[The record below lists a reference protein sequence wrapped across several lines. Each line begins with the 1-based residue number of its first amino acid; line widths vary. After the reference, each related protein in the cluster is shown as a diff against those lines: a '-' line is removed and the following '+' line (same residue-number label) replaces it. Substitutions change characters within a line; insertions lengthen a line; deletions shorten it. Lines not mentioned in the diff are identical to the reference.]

1 MSTMK
6 KIAMALGLTA
16 MAIADADTQLLK
28 PKFERPKD
36 SKGNPIFPK
45 SQLTKKQKRLRVK
58 NRIARKSRKI
68 NRK

>member
-45 SQLTKKQKRLRVK
+45 SQLTKKLRVK